1 MYEEFFGLQEKAF
14 SKTPDPRF
22 LYLSGAHQEALAQLE
37 FAVEEKEIALL
48 TGEIGCGKT
57 LLSRALMD
65 RLDEGDYVIANV
77 INPGLRATAFLRLVA
92 QELGVAEPARSKRE
106 VVDQLQERFLELH
119 DEGQTPVVL
128 IDESQLIPGKDV
140 FDEIRLLTNFQLDSE
155 NLVAIVLLGQPELL
169 RRLRRAAY
177 RPLTQR
183 IGADFHLTPLS
194 AEDTDAY
201 LAHRLKV
208 AGARQPIFTAE
219 AAEAVH
225 VHARGIPRSI
235 NNLATQ
241 CLLEGLACEET
252 TISGPVVHRV
262 AESMRFL

>member
-22 LYLSGAHQEALAQLE
+22 LYLSDAHQEALAQLE

-65 RLDEGDYVIANV
+65 RLADDEYVVANV
-77 INPGLRATAFLRLVA
+77 INPGLRATAFLRVVA
-92 QELGVAEPARSKRE
+92 QELGIDTPARSKRE
-106 VVDQLQERFLELH
+106 VVDQLQECFLALYEQ
-119 DEGQTPVVL
+119 EKTPVVL

-155 NLVAIVLLGQPELL
+155 NLVSIVLLGQPELL
-169 RRLRRAAY
+169 RRLRRTAY

-183 IGADFHLTPLS
+183 IGADFHLMPLS
-194 AEDTDAY
+194 EEDTGAY
-201 LAHRLKV
+201 VAHRLRV
-208 AGARQPIFTAE
+208 AGARESIFVDGANPVLHQY
-219 AAEAVH
+219 AK
-225 VHARGIPRSI
+225 GIPRSI

-241 CLLEGLACEET
+241 CLLEGLASETT
-252 TISGPVVHRV
+252 TISAPLVEKV
-262 AESMRFL
+262 AKSMRFL